1 MPNPTLKMDSVTV
14 LDKDS
19 DGVHVKNSILHS
31 SMTFP
36 SGHIIQTQYNSV
48 DTETNVTVNNQ
59 IIYGTIDVEFNRKMS
74 NSYFLITVS
83 SVVYRPAT
91 NGQANLGYR
100 ISINSSV
107 IQSKLLMVK
116 DDNSWTEVSRI
127 YKDTTT
133 GSVNDTVKIE
143 TAYQNN
149 HANDNYFRLPTLLV
163 YEVVS

>member
-1 MPNPTLKMDSVTV
+1 MRVNSSPPFSVNTSWMPILSSSNVSTQSEKKAG
-14 LDKDS
+14 DKTAS
-19 DGVHVKNSILHS
+19 FFI
-31 SMTFP
+31 P
-36 SGHIIQTQYNSV
+36 SFAS
-48 DTETNVTVNNQ
+48 
-59 IIYGTIDVEFNRKMS
+59 
-74 NSYFLITVS
+74 LITVS

-163 YEVVS
+163 YEVVSWI

>member
-1 MPNPTLKMDSVTV
+1 MPDPTLKIDSTTV
-14 LDKDS
+14 LSKS
-19 DGVHVKNSILHS
+19 GTIVSINSGV
-31 SMTFP
+31 TFP

-59 IIYGTIDVEFNRKMS
+59 IIYGTIDVEFSRKMS

-149 HANDNYFRLPTLLV
+149 YANDNYFRLPTLLV
-163 YEVVS
+163 YEVSP

>member
-1 MPNPTLKMDSVTV
+1 MPDPTFKIDGATV
-14 LDKDS
+14 LSKS
-19 DGVHVKNSILHS
+19 GTIVSINSGV
-31 SMTFP
+31 TFP

-59 IIYGTIDVEFNRKMS
+59 IIYGTIDVEFSRKMS

-149 HANDNYFRLPTLLV
+149 VANDNYFRLPTLLV
-163 YEVVS
+163 YEVVSWI

>member
-1 MPNPTLKMDSVTV
+1 MPDPTFKIDGATV
-14 LDKDS
+14 LSKS
-19 DGVHVKNSILHS
+19 GTIVSINSGV
-31 SMTFP
+31 TFP

-59 IIYGTIDVEFNRKMS
+59 IIYGTIDVEFSRKMS

-149 HANDNYFRLPTLLV
+149 YANDNYFRLPTLLV
-163 YEVVS
+163 YEVSP